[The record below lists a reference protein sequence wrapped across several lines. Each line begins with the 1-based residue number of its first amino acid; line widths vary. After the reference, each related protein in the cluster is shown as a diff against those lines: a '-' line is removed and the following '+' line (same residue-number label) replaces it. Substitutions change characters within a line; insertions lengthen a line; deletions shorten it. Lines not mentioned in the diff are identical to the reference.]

1 LSDPVIDHFEEV
13 FLYKLDNP
21 CLKFDALAYI
31 PIPEFLNKDN
41 GSNPLL
47 SFSQKLYDM
56 LSTGLTDR
64 AKLIHL
70 TLPLTSAQPVRA
82 CGINPSLAPAR
93 QIIAGFLLNA
103 AQCNRV
109 VDHGPPA
116 GHKDGASYRV
126 FWGDKAELRR
136 FKDGS
141 ILESVV
147 WDTKDSKQSIPNQI
161 IQYLVIKN
169 LGDEIGN
176 KVKFVGDEYANAVG
190 SGGAGLFQPTMAA
203 FEKLIGELGSLEGLP
218 LAIRQVSPVAPAL
231 RYSSVE
237 VPLFSSGQLMQPAD
251 VVVQFE
257 SSGRWPDDLIAIQK
271 TKIAFLLK
279 MSELLEKAGV
289 VTRIGLENID
299 RPTMNSA
306 FLEVVYCE
314 GSAFRIRIYHDREQ
328 TLLERQLLNKDLL
341 GKKRD
346 EITAALSE
354 HRRRFIIGP
363 LHTQEVQKLSHR
375 FPALSPSI
383 RLLKRWFQAHLLSRE
398 VSEELVE
405 LMTIRTFVA
414 TSPPPN
420 SVMSGFLRT
429 LHFISLWDWRAEPA
443 IIGTVDKNTSE
454 TFDAIRRSDP
464 AMNSHSMV
472 IPTEYD
478 PMGTTFT
485 EFGPRKVVAARVTAL
500 ARSAVGASFKVSF
513 LQPSY
518 SLDVCLTYSV

>member
-13 FLYKLDNP
+13 FLYKLDDP

-31 PIPEFLNKDN
+31 PIPECLNKDN
-41 GSNPLL
+41 GPNPLL

-70 TLPLTSAQPVRA
+70 TLPLTSAQSIRVGGTNLSP
-82 CGINPSLAPAR
+82 APTG
-93 QIIAGFLLNA
+93 QIIAGLLLDA

-141 ILESVV
+141 ILESIV
-147 WDTKDSKQSIPNQI
+147 WGAKDLKQSIPNQI

-169 LGDEIGN
+169 FGDEIGN
-176 KVKFVGDEYANAVG
+176 HVKFIGDEYASAVG
-190 SGGAGLFQPTMAA
+190 GGGAGLFQPTMAA
-203 FEKLIGELGSLEGLP
+203 FEKLVEELRNLEGLP
-218 LAIRQVSPVAPAL
+218 LAIRQVSPTAPAL

-299 RPTMNSA
+299 YPTMNSA
-306 FLEVVYCE
+306 FLEVVYYE

-328 TLLERQLLNKDLL
+328 TLLERQFLNKDLL

-363 LHTQEVQKLSHR
+363 LHAQEVQKLSHR

-398 VSEELVE
+398 ISEELAE
-405 LMTIRTFVA
+405 LMTIHTFVA

-443 IIGTVDKNTSE
+443 IIGTVAKSTLE

-464 AMNSHSMV
+464 AMNRHVMV

-478 PMGTTFT
+478 PTGTTFT

-513 LQPSY
+513 LQPPY
-518 SLDVCLTYSV
+518 YLDGYLIYSV